1 MRKRRSKKQ
10 WAIVSKKIIEY
21 YFNNPH
27 ANSSKKIEEKFDVHE
42 AAIRRI
48 LSKELNRRFE
58 NSLTRKYMDDN
69 I

>member
-1 MRKRRSKKQ
+1 MKTKRKRR
-10 WAIVSKKIIEY
+10 SKKIIEY

-27 ANSSKKIEEKFDVHE
+27 ANSSKKLKEKFNVHE

-48 LSKELNRRFE
+48 LSKELKRRFE
-58 NSLTRKYMDDN
+58 NSIARKY